1 MRAPGRGL
9 AGVGLGVL
17 VLLATIGVLAP
28 VLAPHDPRAL
38 SGGSFEA
45 PSANHLLGTN
55 DIGQDVA
62 SALIWGART
71 SLLVAIGAGG
81 IAVVVAV
88 VVGVGPALVG
98 GWIDRLVMR
107 LVDVLLAI
115 PVLPLLVLVAALTGP
130 RLSVVV
136 VVIGALAW
144 PRMARVLRSE
154 ALSVRQRG
162 YVEAAQGLG
171 GGLLHLLRRH
181 LVPALTPLIAANF
194 VLIAG
199 VAVLLESGLAFL
211 GLGDPTTPS
220 WGQVLNRA
228 LDHPGIYF
236 TRAWTWWVLPPGI
249 AITVAILGFTF
260 LAVGLEPRSNPRWE
274 RGR

>member
-1 MRAPGRGL
+1 MRVPGRGL

-17 VLLATIGVLAP
+17 VLLAAVGVLAP

-45 PSANHLLGTN
+45 PSGDHLLGTN

-62 SALIWGART
+62 SELIWGART
-71 SLLVAIGAGG
+71 SLVVAVGAASV
-81 IAVVVAV
+81 AVAVAV
-88 VVGVGPALVG
+88 VVGVGPALAG
-98 GWIDRLVMR
+98 GWIDRVVMR
-107 LVDVLLAI
+107 FVDVLLAV
-115 PVLPLLVLVAALTGP
+115 PVLPLLVLVAALIGP

-136 VVIGALAW
+136 LVIGSLAW
-144 PRMARVLRSE
+144 PRMARVLRSQ
-154 ALSVRQRG
+154 ALTVRHRG

-181 LVPALTPLIAANF
+181 LVPALAPLIAANF

-249 AITVAILGFTF
+249 AITAAILGFTF
-260 LAVGLEPRSNPRWE
+260 VAVGLEPRSNPRWE